1 MHTPPFG
8 ARIMRF
14 VFRKAAAIAAL
25 VVFGLALLPRSTH
38 ADTVYA
44 VSFTTGE
51 LIQYDSADP
60 SGTRTTLLT
69 GGSLVSPAALIYG
82 PDGNLYIGEDGDGS
96 TFAPRISKFE
106 PATLTLSTVYAF
118 SGFEVFPA
126 SFAFQGNDLLIGRNP
141 FFGNTGPIVKL
152 TNATGGTP
160 AVSDYTTGGT
170 LASSPGIAL
179 ASDGRLYVSDQTYNF
194 TSSIASG
201 PVKRFDASGTSVGE
215 LIADGSSGLA
225 GPTGLAISGNTLFTA
240 SVMNGDILQT
250 DLTTDITTT
259 FASTGSTFEA
269 GPLALLPDTSLL
281 VGSPSGN
288 GSIYHFGTGGTLL
301 STFASGLGQVGGI
314 ATVTAVPEPSTLGLA
329 AAGAFASAFWL
340 RRRRAS
346 NRE

>member
-8 ARIMRF
+8 ARTMRF
-14 VFRKAAAIAAL
+14 VFHKAAAVAAVIIL
-25 VVFGLALLPRSTH
+25 ASALLPRAAS

-44 VSFTTGE
+44 VSFSTGE
-51 LIQYDSADP
+51 LIQYDTTDP

-106 PATLTLSTVYAF
+106 PATLTLSTVYEF

-141 FFGNTGPIVKL
+141 FYSNTGPIVKL
-152 TNATGGTP
+152 TNATGSTP
-160 AVSDYTTGGT
+160 AISDYTTGGS

-179 ASDGRLYVSDQTYNF
+179 AADGRLYVSDQTYNF

-201 PVKRFDASGTSVGE
+201 PVKRFDASGTSIGE

-225 GPTGLAISGNTLFTA
+225 GPTGMAITGNTLYTA

-250 DLTTDITTT
+250 DLTTEITTA
-259 FASTGSTFEA
+259 FATTGSPFEV
-269 GPLALLPDTSLL
+269 GPLALLPDDSLL
-281 VGSPSGN
+281 AGSPSGN
-288 GSIYHFGTGGTLL
+288 GNIYHFGTDGTLL

-314 ATVTAVPEPSTLGLA
+314 ATITVVPEPSTLGLA
-329 AAGAFASAFWL
+329 AAGAFVSAFWL